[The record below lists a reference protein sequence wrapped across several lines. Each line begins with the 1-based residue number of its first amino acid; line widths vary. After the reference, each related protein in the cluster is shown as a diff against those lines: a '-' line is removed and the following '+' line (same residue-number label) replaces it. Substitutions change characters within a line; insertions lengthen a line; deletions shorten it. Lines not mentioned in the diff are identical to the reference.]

1 MLLKVKFLGHEKG
14 SNTIKPIPSKIEA
27 IKRIPSPK
35 EKKDVMQFLG
45 SVNVYSKFV
54 EKLHINLKPLNTLL
68 QDDVKFQWTPE
79 LEKNFRTLKTQ

>member
-1 MLLKVKFLGHEKG
+1 M
-14 SNTIKPIPSKIEA
+14 NCTIEPIPSKIEA
-27 IKRIPSPK
+27 IKIIPSPK

-54 EKLHINLKPLNTLL
+54 ENLHINLKPLITLL

-79 LEKNFRTLKTQ
+79 LEKKYFKTLKTR